1 MKLVWVAIQF
11 FDFNNKKREFNDL
24 CLLYLK
30 VYIIL
35 IFKSIS
41 IDKQILIWTFLK
53 WHSAKN
59 SIEMLKVT
67 ERNSLSIWIFFITE
81 KVNRIDMRRLI
92 VTNCYIHFQPN
103 AQSINCFMLSLNYG
117 KKIFING
124 MQLKIEHLIDMAF
137 ISVFYFQ

>member
-124 MQLKIEHLIDMAF
+124 MELKIEHLIDMAF

>member
-92 VTNCYIHFQPN
+92 VTNCYIHFQSY

-124 MQLKIEHLIDMAF
+124 MELKIEHLIDMAF